1 MRKNDISAV
10 FPDAGHV
17 YDCIIIGAGPGG
29 LQAAIYLGRFNRDV
43 LLIDRGGGRTAH
55 AKSIENFLTQK
66 AISGTE
72 IIERGMEQAKSF
84 NVRIEKGLVT
94 SVVKREYFEVTANDV
109 LFRAKFV
116 IVSSGVYDNFPRIE
130 NIYKFLGTSFFTCV
144 DCDGPKTADKKLIII
159 GDTIESVRLA
169 FAIKEMYT
177 DDVTLILSF
186 YDPPDDYKEELQ
198 DKGIRLIKGETMKV
212 IGDERIEAVE
222 LKDGTRIPCDAVM
235 SNFGYT
241 LNDKFLKEFNLK
253 RDAKG
258 FKIVV
263 NNVYESSINGLYIV
277 GPLNT
282 GNDQVVIAAGEGAVA
297 AIDANKRL
305 FEF

>member
-1 MRKNDISAV
+1 MKNYDSALT
-10 FPDAGHV
+10 PDADRL

-55 AKSIENFLTQK
+55 AKSIENFLSQK
-66 AISGTE
+66 AISGRE
-72 IIERGMEQAKSF
+72 IIDLGLEQAKRF

-94 SVVKREYFEVTANDV
+94 SVVKGEHFEVQSGN
-109 LFRAKFV
+109 LRFRSKFV
-116 IVSSGVYDNFPRIE
+116 IVSSGVQDNFPAIKDLH
-130 NIYKFLGTSFFTCV
+130 KFLGISFFTCV
-144 DCDGPKTADKKLIII
+144 DCDGYKTTGKKLVII
-159 GDTIESVRLA
+159 GNTIESVRLA
-169 FAIKEMYT
+169 FGMKEMYT
-177 DDVTLILSF
+177 DDITLILYF

-198 DKGIRLIKGETMKV
+198 HEGIRLIKGEPVKI
-212 IGDERIEAVE
+212 IGDEHLEALE
-222 LKDGTRIPCDAVM
+222 LRNGMRVPCEAVM
-235 SNFGYT
+235 SNFGFK
-241 LNDKFLKEFNLK
+241 LNNKFLEELNLK

-258 FKIVV
+258 FKYVV
-263 NNVYESSINGLYIV
+263 SNAYESSVNGLYIV

-297 AIDANKRL
+297 AIDINKRL